1 MQIVVDFSTMEDID
15 LIERDARDTPV
26 YFPLR
31 VEHDGHSYPDHA
43 WRDFGV
49 VVLGWWAEALL
60 GVLHGG
66 HSTVLEFMDG
76 AREIAVSYDRARGLL
91 LLRPAGI
98 DLSWEVTA
106 LELSRALVV
115 AAEQVLQK
123 LASVEMKSG
132 GVNERDMDFLLS
144 AVARLRATAEERTIH

>member
-1 MQIVVDFSTMEDID
+1 MQIVVDFSTIEDID
-15 LIERDARDTPV
+15 LTERDARDTPA

-31 VEHDGHSYPDHA
+31 VEHAGHSYPDHA

-66 HSTVLEFMDG
+66 PSTVLEFMDG
-76 AREIAVSYDRARGLL
+76 TREIAVSSDRARGLL
-91 LLRPAGI
+91 LLRPAGT
-98 DLSWEVTA
+98 DLSWEIPA
-106 LELSRALVV
+106 FEFSHALVV

-123 LASVEMKSG
+123 LASVQMKSG
-132 GVNERDMDFLLS
+132 GVNERDIAFLRS
-144 AVARLRATAEERTIH
+144 AVARLHATAEKRTIH